1 MKSTFFMKRIFIFC
15 LVAAGMSFTAPAQ
28 LVNIE
33 SARMQS
39 DTTGWMGDAN
49 ASMGIAQSVDH
60 QFKFQAGAHLQYK
73 NKTNKDLWLLL
84 SNYSYEKDAAKQ
96 FSNNAFGHLRYN
108 HKLNAWLRWEVFAQA
123 QNNLITQVRSRI
135 LIGTGPRFKLLST
148 KIIRLY
154 IASLVMHEK
163 EKEDTH
169 PFIKHND
176 WRNSSYISFTI
187 TPEKNIEF
195 ISTTYYQPLFRKI
208 SDFRVL
214 NEATLKVKA
223 SKHFALS
230 ADWEFLHDRFPAGTA
245 PRTTYSF
252 GSGLNFSF

>member
-1 MKSTFFMKRIFIFC
+1 MKRIFIFYC
-15 LVAAGMSFTAPAQ
+15 VVCSISLPLSAQ

-39 DTTGWMGDAN
+39 DTTGWMGSAN
-49 ASMGIAQSVDH
+49 AGIGISQSVDH
-60 QFKFQAGAHLQYK
+60 QFRFGAGAHLQYK

-84 SNYSYEKDAAKQ
+84 SSYSYEKDAVQQ
-96 FSNNAFGHLRYN
+96 FSNSAFAHLRYN
-108 HKLNAWLRWEVFAQA
+108 HKLNAWLRWEAFAQA
-123 QNNLITQVRSRI
+123 QNNLITQLKSRI
-135 LIGTGPRFKLLST
+135 LVGTGPRFKLLST

-154 IASLVMHEK
+154 VATLVMHEK

-169 PFIKHND
+169 PSIKHND
-176 WRNSSYISFTI
+176 WRSSSYVSFTI
-187 TPEKNIEF
+187 TPTKNIEL
-195 ISTTYYQPLFRKI
+195 ISTTYYQPLFKKI
-208 SDFRVL
+208 SDYRVL

-223 SKHFALS
+223 SKRFALS

-252 GSGLNFSF
+252 GSGFNFSF